1 MNRHQQRV
9 VLLFGLLLLSA
20 ALLGCASNE
29 RVATATAVATV
40 MEQDIARARAM
51 ITEAEE
57 TGAAQFAGPELTMAR
72 EKVRAAEQAAG
83 DGDVTRAARL
93 AVEAGL
99 DAELA
104 MAIARNRETQALAA
118 EVESGLRT
126 LEAELRR
133 TEGAGFGRL

>member
-9 VLLFGLLLLSA
+9 VLLFGLLLISA

-29 RVATATAVATV
+29 QVATSTAIAAVI
-40 MEQDIARARAM
+40 EQDIARARAM
-51 ITEAEE
+51 ITQAEE
-57 TGAAQFAGPELTMAR
+57 IGAARFGGPELTLAR
-72 EKVRAAEQAAG
+72 DKVQAAEQAAE
-83 DGDVTRAARL
+83 DGAVTRAARL
-93 AVEAGL
+93 AIEAEL

-104 MAIARNRETQALAA
+104 IAITRNRETQSLAA